1 MQNNLFTQIR
11 TKYNILSG
19 TQKKIADFVLSN
31 ADKVILYSISELA
44 QQCDTSETTIM
55 RFLRKLGFNSYQ
67 VFRVKMAQELSNES
81 TQAIYEEI
89 KADDGIKQIKQ
100 KVILLTIN
108 SINDLHKLLDDASL
122 DKVTNFINQ
131 SQRILFFGVGAS
143 GIIATDAYHKFLRLG
158 LNVNIC
164 TDSHMMSILG
174 AHTTQ
179 SDLIF
184 AVSHSGESREL
195 MDAIEL
201 AKENDTKVVVITS
214 YANSTITKFAD
225 VVLLSSTNETMY
237 RSDAMVS
244 RIIQLVIIDIL
255 YVGLV
260 LKQGTSAIK
269 KVNQSRLAVAKKKL

>member
-100 KVILLTIN
+100 KVILLTDRK
-108 SINDLHKLLDDASL
+108 S
-122 DKVTNFINQ
+122 
-131 SQRILFFGVGAS
+131 
-143 GIIATDAYHKFLRLG
+143 
-158 LNVNIC
+158 
-164 TDSHMMSILG
+164 
-174 AHTTQ
+174 
-179 SDLIF
+179 
-184 AVSHSGESREL
+184 
-195 MDAIEL
+195 
-201 AKENDTKVVVITS
+201 VV
-214 YANSTITKFAD
+214 
-225 VVLLSSTNETMY
+225 
-237 RSDAMVS
+237 
-244 RIIQLVIIDIL
+244 
-255 YVGLV
+255 
-260 LKQGTSAIK
+260 
-269 KVNQSRLAVAKKKL
+269 